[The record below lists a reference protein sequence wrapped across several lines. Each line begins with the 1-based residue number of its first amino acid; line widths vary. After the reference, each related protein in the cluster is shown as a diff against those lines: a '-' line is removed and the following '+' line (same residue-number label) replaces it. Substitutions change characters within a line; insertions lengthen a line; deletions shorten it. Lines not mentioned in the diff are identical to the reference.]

1 MFCPSLLLCSQ
12 GKFRKKIKSMSVL
25 IQFSES
31 KGFEKLIC
39 VRAEA
44 EFSDVIGTKVF

>member
-1 MFCPSLLLCSQ
+1 ML
-12 GKFRKKIKSMSVL
+12 
-25 IQFSES
+25 FSES

-44 EFSDVIGTKVF
+44 EFLDVIGTKVFWFSSSQPLPPWAKVIWNWFVM